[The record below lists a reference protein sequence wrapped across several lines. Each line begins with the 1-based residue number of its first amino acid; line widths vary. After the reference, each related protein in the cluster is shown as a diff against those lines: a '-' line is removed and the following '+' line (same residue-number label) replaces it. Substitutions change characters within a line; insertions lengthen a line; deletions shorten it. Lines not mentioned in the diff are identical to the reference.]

1 MIRTNMTM
9 SLDDSKSNFKP
20 IAVWGDLAIIS
31 SSGGEKQSMLL
42 DKCEYTIGR
51 SRRCDVRISIKTVS
65 RVHVRIKCDK
75 STGIMTLFN
84 CGSEEDLFL
93 NGTYVKSMEEVSLA
107 YGDII
112 NLSGR
117 RFKLQR
123 PRDEC
128 SVIVDE
134 TQLCS
139 QPAILD
145 KSVSAQPIAGE
156 GISDSQSLWQR
167 GDLLKMKD
175 TKDSSLTKVD
185 ASPLGRVFGSQGL
198 MENSPAFQMSDFAPG
213 TPDAGFNK
221 KTSKCVRFSYFNE
234 IKTKGQRVYSP
245 AMKRR
250 RLRDRM
256 PTPGPRGF
264 ASARQQPQPLT
275 RIGTPDAGSITKTL
289 KSVRFSY
296 FNEIKTNG
304 QRVYSPARKR
314 RRLSH
319 RMPTPG
325 PRGFASARQ
334 LPQPLNRNIS
344 SKKRMS
350 YQKQVIN
357 RTRKVAGVE
366 NLGNHQQ
373 VKTKLLLTPTVK
385 GRDLDERRKA
395 IMRRLLADGEVTNE
409 LRKFLL

>member
-65 RVHVRIKCDK
+65 RVHVRIKYDM
-75 STGIMTLFN
+75 STGIMSLLN
-84 CGSEEDLFL
+84 CGSEEDLFV
-93 NGTYVKSMEEVSLA
+93 NGTYVKSKEEVSLA
-107 YGDII
+107 FGDII

-123 PRDEC
+123 PLDEC

-145 KSVSAQPIAGE
+145 KSISTQLIPGG
-156 GISDSQSLWQR
+156 GISDSQSIWKR

-175 TKDSSLTKVD
+175 TKDM
-185 ASPLGRVFGSQGL
+185 VFGSQGL
-198 MENSPAFQMSDFAPG
+198 MENSPAFQISDVSPG
-213 TPDAGFNK
+213 TPDTGSNP
-221 KTSKCVRFSYFNE
+221 KTSKSVRFSYFND
-234 IKTKGQRVYSP
+234 IKTNGQRVYSP

-250 RLRDRM
+250 RLSDRM

-264 ASARQQPQPLT
+264 AIARQQPQPLN
-275 RIGTPDAGSITKTL
+275 RIGTPDAGLNTKTS

-395 IMRRLLADGEVTNE
+395 IMRRLLADGEATNE

>member
-1 MIRTNMTM
+1 MTM

-20 IAVWGDLAIIS
+20 TAVWGELAIIS

-65 RVHVRIKCDK
+65 RVHVRIKHDK

-84 CGSEEDLFL
+84 CGSEEDLFV
-93 NGTYVKSMEEVSLA
+93 NGTYVKSKEEVSLE

-145 KSVSAQPIAGE
+145 KSVSTQLIPGG
-156 GISDSQSLWQR
+156 GISDSQSIWQR
-167 GDLLKMKD
+167 GDLLRIKD
-175 TKDSSLTKVD
+175 TKDSSLIEKRTKVD
-185 ASPLGRVFGSQGL
+185 ASPFGRVFGSQGL
-198 MENSPAFQMSDFAPG
+198 LKNSPDFQMSDDAPG
-213 TPDAGFNK
+213 TPDAWSNT
-221 KTSKCVRFSYFNE
+221 KTSKSVRFSYFNE
-234 IKTKGQRVYSP
+234 IKTNGQRVYSP

-250 RLRDRM
+250 RLSDRM

-264 ASARQQPQPLT
+264 ASARQQTQPLN
-275 RIGTPDAGSITKTL
+275 RIGTPDAGSNTKTS

-314 RRLSH
+314 RRL
-319 RMPTPG
+319 
-325 PRGFASARQ
+325 
-334 LPQPLNRNIS
+334 
-344 SKKRMS
+344 
-350 YQKQVIN
+350 
-357 RTRKVAGVE
+357 
-366 NLGNHQQ
+366 
-373 VKTKLLLTPTVK
+373 
-385 GRDLDERRKA
+385 
-395 IMRRLLADGEVTNE
+395 
-409 LRKFLL
+409 